1 MMTNSFEAN
10 QRFLQ
15 SKVRELVTMPKKNIS
30 DLTPEQLDPYIGKAL
45 GHCGA
50 HTGIMYHQSA
60 QIASQLFLKY
70 GESIQRFA
78 DGFYATMKHGAGLF
92 TMQDK
97 DPIIAIY
104 KAYVVS
110 RLGDEIDT
118 STDLC
123 RL

>member
-1 MMTNSFEAN
+1 MSDVFKEN
-10 QRFLQ
+10 QARILEV
-15 SKVRELVTMPKKNIS
+15 VRESLQQPKMNIS

-60 QIASQLFLKY
+60 QIASQLFMQY
-70 GESIQRFA
+70 GESIQKFA

-92 TMQDK
+92 TMRDK

-104 KAYVVS
+104 RAYIVS
-110 RLGDEIDT
+110 RLGDEV
-118 STDLC
+118 
-123 RL
+123 